1 MSNSNPRARAGAKVL
16 LAAVLI
22 GTVLVIAAQ
31 SLAPSMPLATLLFRC
46 VLVAGAFILAAV
58 LLALLNLHLGQ
69 WVLRKGGTDPQWFW
83 FKSEPQGLIALR
95 ERQRSMD
102 QQAKK

>member
-1 MSNSNPRARAGAKVL
+1 MWNSNPRARTGAKVL

-22 GTVLVIAAQ
+22 GTVLVIAAR
-31 SLAPSMPLATLLFRC
+31 SLAPSMPVGTLLFWC

-58 LLALLNLHLGQ
+58 LLAFLNFQLGQ

-83 FKSEPQGLIALR
+83 FKSEPPGLVALR